1 MKVGGSTLT
10 DVTAEAVTRDM
21 HFPKYLGNMNDYEET
36 WGLRKLIIS
45 HARKSA
51 HTRKLEEVPV
61 TDPTGLEYRNALQ
74 PMGILKH
81 TACELLQIEMEIQIL
96 YHVAVKWLLGQV
108 IKRCCEIS
116 YSCMPRYIPRIRAV
130 GKHAMIAVDFLP

>member
-1 MKVGGSTLT
+1 MRV
-10 DVTAEAVTRDM
+10 
-21 HFPKYLGNMNDYEET
+21 
-36 WGLRKLIIS
+36 
-45 HARKSA
+45 
-51 HTRKLEEVPV
+51 EEVDHFACEKV
-61 TDPTGLEYRNALQ
+61 RTYKEIGRSASDRSYWTVLLEYRNALQ

-96 YHVAVKWLLGQV
+96 YHVAVKGLLGQV